1 MQGVKSSI
9 RISKLSFA
17 VLLVFCFASLG
28 LFVSYWFARQAELR
42 DLSKQESALRGELEQ
57 LNAIGKWTI
66 DYVKIN
72 KALAYLSKNRLTEE
86 QREMLTEQIWQI
98 SRSYA
103 TDPLLILAVVAQ
115 ESHGNPNARGRMQ
128 SGAYSGA
135 LGLMQIKLETA
146 KKMGAHFRL
155 SIETEEDLLKPEI
168 NVTVGTAYLI
178 RLISKYGNWKDALIA
193 YNLGHSAVDRMLE
206 SGKPLPTRY
215 YEHVISKYQN
225 LTSIDF
231 LETNGP

>member
-1 MQGVKSSI
+1 M
-9 RISKLSFA
+9 
-17 VLLVFCFASLG
+17 VFCFGALG
-28 LFVSYWFARQAELR
+28 LFVSYWFTRQADLGELARQET
-42 DLSKQESALRGELEQ
+42 ELRGELEQ
-57 LNAIGKWTI
+57 LDTWGKWTI

-72 KALAYLSKNRLTEE
+72 KAIAYLSKNRLNED

-98 SRSYA
+98 SRSYT

-128 SGAYSGA
+128 SGAFSGA

-146 KKMGAHFRL
+146 KRMGAHFGLR
-155 SIETEEDLLKPEI
+155 IETEEDLLKPEI

-193 YNLGHSAVDRMLE
+193 YNLGHSAVDRMIE
-206 SGKPLPTRY
+206 RGEPRPVRY
-215 YEHVISKYQN
+215 YEHVVAKYRK
-225 LTSIDF
+225 LTNIDF
-231 LETNGP
+231 LEEVAD